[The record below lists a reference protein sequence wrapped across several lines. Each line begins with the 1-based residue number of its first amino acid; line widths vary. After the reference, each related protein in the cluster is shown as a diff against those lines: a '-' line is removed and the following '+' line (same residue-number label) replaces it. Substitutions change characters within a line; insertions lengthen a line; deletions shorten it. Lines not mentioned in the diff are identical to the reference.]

1 MRLSLFQLRARS
13 LARGTVLVLASL
25 VTAFILSGFP
35 NARPSLKLAWPAL
48 IALYG
53 TYETVRCLRLRWSFY
68 HGAVLLLLYMDMMA
82 LTMIFFL
89 LLYPYNGWLL

>member
-1 MRLSLFQLRARS
+1 MRIVVFQLRARS
-13 LARGTVLVLASL
+13 LLRGTVLVLASL
-25 VTAFILSGFP
+25 ITSFLMSGFP
-35 NARPSLKLAWPAL
+35 NARPSLKLAIPAC

-53 TYETVRCLRLRWSFY
+53 TYDTLRCLRLRWSFY
-68 HGAVLLLLYMDMMA
+68 HGAVLLLLYMDVMA